1 MLKYGENNCMN
12 KIVKSYIANVKNPEN
27 TTRGRWQLRA
37 MNDRYSM
44 LGVWGLSHVN
54 FARKRLVLDV
64 GCGGGKN
71 IERIL
76 KQSKQINA
84 VGVDISPAS
93 VQVTKKKNSRAVKD
107 GRLQVVQGQAES
119 LPFASNLFDLVTAFE
134 TVYFWD
140 IEKGLAEVYRTLKKG
155 GQLLIVNES
164 QSSKGIEEYEDEVG
178 FTVYTKDE
186 LCKIVKKAGFK
197 NIRSDVG
204 ENGGWFAIVCEK

>member
-1 MLKYGENNCMN
+1 MN
-12 KIVKSYIANVKNPEN
+12 EIVKSYIANVKNPEN
-27 TTRGRWQLRA
+27 TRRGRWQLRA
-37 MNDRYSM
+37 MNNRYSM

-71 IERIL
+71 LERIL

-119 LPFASNLFDLVTAFE
+119 LPFASNLFDLITAFE

-155 GQLLIVNES
+155 GQLLIDNES

>member
-1 MLKYGENNCMN
+1 MN

-27 TTRGRWQLRA
+27 TRRGRWQLRA
-37 MNDRYSM
+37 MNNRYSM

-71 IERIL
+71 LERIL

-84 VGVDISPAS
+84 VGIDISPAS

-204 ENGGWFAIVCEK
+204 ENGGWVAIVCEK

>member
-1 MLKYGENNCMN
+1 MN

-27 TTRGRWQLRA
+27 TRRGRWQLRA
-37 MNDRYSM
+37 MNNRYSM

-71 IERIL
+71 LERIL

-93 VQVTKKKNSRAVKD
+93 IQVTKKKNSRAVKD

-140 IEKGLAEVYRTLKKG
+140 MEKGLAEVYRTLKKG

>member
-1 MLKYGENNCMN
+1 MKHGVINNMN

-27 TTRGRWQLRA
+27 TRRGRWQLRA
-37 MNDRYSM
+37 MNNRYSM

-71 IERIL
+71 LERIL

>member
-1 MLKYGENNCMN
+1 MKYGENNSMN

-27 TTRGRWQLRA
+27 TRRGRWQLRA
-37 MNDRYSM
+37 MNNRYSM

>member
-1 MLKYGENNCMN
+1 MN

-27 TTRGRWQLRA
+27 TRRGRWQLRA
-37 MNDRYSM
+37 MNNRYSM

-64 GCGGGKN
+64 GCGGGRN
-71 IERIL
+71 LERIL

-93 VQVTKKKNSRAVKD
+93 IQVTKKKNSRAVKD

>member
-1 MLKYGENNCMN
+1 MN

-27 TTRGRWQLRA
+27 TRRGRWQLRA
-37 MNDRYSM
+37 MNNRYSM

-71 IERIL
+71 LERIL

-155 GQLLIVNES
+155 GQFLIVNES

-197 NIRSDVG
+197 NIRSDIG

>member
-1 MLKYGENNCMN
+1 MN
-12 KIVKSYIANVKNPEN
+12 KIVKSYIANMKNPEN
-27 TTRGRWQLRA
+27 TRRGRWQLRA
-37 MNDRYSM
+37 MNNRYSM

-71 IERIL
+71 LERIL

-107 GRLQVVQGQAES
+107 GRLQVVHGQAES

-140 IEKGLAEVYRTLKKG
+140 VEKGLAEVYRTLKKG

>member
-1 MLKYGENNCMN
+1 MN

-27 TTRGRWQLRA
+27 TRRGRWQLRA
-37 MNDRYSM
+37 MNNRYSM

-71 IERIL
+71 LERIL

-204 ENGGWFAIVCEK
+204 ENGGWVAIVCEK

>member
-1 MLKYGENNCMN
+1 MN

-27 TTRGRWQLRA
+27 TRRGRWQLRA
-37 MNDRYSM
+37 MNNRYSM

-71 IERIL
+71 LERIL

-84 VGVDISPAS
+84 VGIDISPAS

>member
-1 MLKYGENNCMN
+1 MN

-27 TTRGRWQLRA
+27 TRRGRWQLRA
-37 MNDRYSM
+37 MNNRYSM

-71 IERIL
+71 LERIL

-155 GQLLIVNES
+155 GQFLIVNES

-204 ENGGWFAIVCEK
+204 ENGGWVAIVCEK

>member
-1 MLKYGENNCMN
+1 MN

-27 TTRGRWQLRA
+27 TRRGRWQLRA
-37 MNDRYSM
+37 MNNRYSM

-71 IERIL
+71 LERIL

-164 QSSKGIEEYEDEVG
+164 QSSKGIEEYEQSIG

>member
-1 MLKYGENNCMN
+1 MN

-27 TTRGRWQLRA
+27 TRRGRWQLRA
-37 MNDRYSM
+37 MNNRYSM

-71 IERIL
+71 LERIL

-140 IEKGLAEVYRTLKKG
+140 IEKGIAEVYRTLKKG

-197 NIRSDVG
+197 NILSDVG
-204 ENGGWFAIVCEK
+204 ENGGWVAIVCEK

>member
-1 MLKYGENNCMN
+1 MN

-27 TTRGRWQLRA
+27 TRRGRWQLRA
-37 MNDRYSM
+37 MNNRYSM

-71 IERIL
+71 LERIL

-93 VQVTKKKNSRAVKD
+93 IQVTKKKNSRAVKD

>member
-1 MLKYGENNCMN
+1 MN

-27 TTRGRWQLRA
+27 TRRGRWQLRA
-37 MNDRYSM
+37 MNNRYSM

-71 IERIL
+71 LERIL

-84 VGVDISPAS
+84 VGVDISTAS

-140 IEKGLAEVYRTLKKG
+140 VEKGFAEVYRTLKKG
-155 GQLLIVNES
+155 GQFLIVNES

-204 ENGGWFAIVCEK
+204 ENGGWVAIVCEK

>member
-1 MLKYGENNCMN
+1 MN
-12 KIVKSYIANVKNPEN
+12 KIVQSYIANVKNPEN
-27 TTRGRWQLRA
+27 TRRGRWQLRA
-37 MNDRYSM
+37 MNNRYSM

-71 IERIL
+71 LERIL

-93 VQVTKKKNSRAVKD
+93 IQVTKKKNSRAVKD

-140 IEKGLAEVYRTLKKG
+140 VEKGLAEVYRTLKKG

-164 QSSKGIEEYEDEVG
+164 QSSKGIEEYEQSIG
-178 FTVYTKDE
+178 FAVYTKDE

-204 ENGGWFAIVCEK
+204 ENGSWFAIVCEK

>member
-1 MLKYGENNCMN
+1 MN

-27 TTRGRWQLRA
+27 TRRGRWQLRA
-37 MNDRYSM
+37 MNNRYSM

-71 IERIL
+71 LERIL

-93 VQVTKKKNSRAVKD
+93 IQVTKKKNSRAVKD

-204 ENGGWFAIVCEK
+204 ENGGWVAIVCEK

>member
-1 MLKYGENNCMN
+1 MKHGVINNMN

-27 TTRGRWQLRA
+27 TRRGRWQLRA
-37 MNDRYSM
+37 MNNRYSM

-71 IERIL
+71 LERIL

-155 GQLLIVNES
+155 GQFLIVNES

>member
-1 MLKYGENNCMN
+1 MN

-27 TTRGRWQLRA
+27 TRRGRWQLRA
-37 MNDRYSM
+37 MNNRYSM

-71 IERIL
+71 LERIL

-107 GRLQVVQGQAES
+107 GRLQVVQGQVES

-140 IEKGLAEVYRTLKKG
+140 IEKGIAEVYRTLKKG

-178 FTVYTKDE
+178 FTIYTKDE

-204 ENGGWFAIVCEK
+204 ENGGWVAIVCEK

>member
-1 MLKYGENNCMN
+1 MN
-12 KIVKSYIANVKNPEN
+12 KIVQSYIANVKNPEN
-27 TTRGRWQLRA
+27 TRRGRWQLRA
-37 MNDRYSM
+37 MNNRYSM

-71 IERIL
+71 LERIL

-84 VGVDISPAS
+84 VGVDISLAS
-93 VQVTKKKNSRAVKD
+93 IQVTKKKNSRAVKD

-140 IEKGLAEVYRTLKKG
+140 VEKGLAEVYRTLKKG

-164 QSSKGIEEYEDEVG
+164 QSSKGIEEYEQSIG

-204 ENGGWFAIVCEK
+204 ENGSWFAIVCEK

>member
-1 MLKYGENNCMN
+1 MKYGENISMN
-12 KIVKSYIANVKNPEN
+12 KIVKSYLANVKNPEN
-27 TTRGRWQLRA
+27 TRRGRWQLRA
-37 MNDRYSM
+37 MNNRYSM

-71 IERIL
+71 LERIL

-93 VQVTKKKNSRAVKD
+93 IQVTKKKNSRAVKG

-140 IEKGLAEVYRTLKKG
+140 VEKGLAEVYRTLKKG

-164 QSSKGIEEYEDEVG
+164 QSSKGIEEYEQSIG
-178 FTVYTKDE
+178 FIVYTKDE

-204 ENGGWFAIVCEK
+204 ENGSWFAIVCEK

>member
-1 MLKYGENNCMN
+1 MN

-27 TTRGRWQLRA
+27 TRRGRWQLRA
-37 MNDRYSM
+37 MNNRYSM

-54 FARKRLVLDV
+54 LARKRLVLDV

-71 IERIL
+71 LERIL

-155 GQLLIVNES
+155 GQFLIVNES

-197 NIRSDVG
+197 NIRSDIG

>member
-1 MLKYGENNCMN
+1 MKHGVINNMN

-27 TTRGRWQLRA
+27 TRRGRWQLRA
-37 MNDRYSM
+37 MNNRYSM

-71 IERIL
+71 LERIL

-155 GQLLIVNES
+155 GQLLMVNES

-204 ENGGWFAIVCEK
+204 ENGGWVAIVCEK

>member
-1 MLKYGENNCMN
+1 MN

-27 TTRGRWQLRA
+27 TRRGRWQLRA
-37 MNDRYSM
+37 MNNRYSM

-64 GCGGGKN
+64 GCGGGRN
-71 IERIL
+71 LERIL

-204 ENGGWFAIVCEK
+204 ENGGWVAIVCEK

>member
-1 MLKYGENNCMN
+1 MKHGVINSMN

-27 TTRGRWQLRA
+27 TRRGRWQLRA
-37 MNDRYSM
+37 MNNRYSM

-107 GRLQVVQGQAES
+107 GRLQVVQGQVES

-204 ENGGWFAIVCEK
+204 ENGGWVAIVCEK

>member
-1 MLKYGENNCMN
+1 MKYGESKSMN
-12 KIVKSYIANVKNPEN
+12 KIVQSYIANVKNPEN
-27 TTRGRWQLRA
+27 TRRGRWQLRA
-37 MNDRYSM
+37 MNNRYSM

-71 IERIL
+71 LERIL

-93 VQVTKKKNSRAVKD
+93 IQVTKKKNSRAVKD

-140 IEKGLAEVYRTLKKG
+140 VEKGLAEVYRTLKKG

-164 QSSKGIEEYEDEVG
+164 QSSKGIEEYEQSIG
-178 FTVYTKDE
+178 FAVYTKDE

-204 ENGGWFAIVCEK
+204 ENGSWFAIVCEK

>member
-1 MLKYGENNCMN
+1 MN

-27 TTRGRWQLRA
+27 TRRGRWQLRA
-37 MNDRYSM
+37 MNNRYSM

-71 IERIL
+71 LERIL

-93 VQVTKKKNSRAVKD
+93 VQVTKKKNSCAVKD

>member
-1 MLKYGENNCMN
+1 MN
-12 KIVKSYIANVKNPEN
+12 KIVKSYIANVKSPEN
-27 TTRGRWQLRA
+27 TRRGRWQLRA
-37 MNDRYSM
+37 MNNRYSM

-71 IERIL
+71 LERIL

-107 GRLQVVQGQAES
+107 GRLQVVQGQVES

-140 IEKGLAEVYRTLKKG
+140 VEKGLAEVYRTLKKG

-204 ENGGWFAIVCEK
+204 ENGGWVAIVCEK

>member
-1 MLKYGENNCMN
+1 MKRGVNNNMN

-27 TTRGRWQLRA
+27 TRRGRWQLRA
-37 MNDRYSM
+37 MNNRYSM

-71 IERIL
+71 LERIL

>member
-1 MLKYGENNCMN
+1 MN

-27 TTRGRWQLRA
+27 TRRGRWQLRA
-37 MNDRYSM
+37 MNNRYSM

-71 IERIL
+71 LERIL

-155 GQLLIVNES
+155 GQFLIVNES

>member
-1 MLKYGENNCMN
+1 MN

-27 TTRGRWQLRA
+27 TRRGRWQLRA
-37 MNDRYSM
+37 MNNRYSM

-71 IERIL
+71 LERIL

-107 GRLQVVQGQAES
+107 GRLQVVHGQAES

-140 IEKGLAEVYRTLKKG
+140 VEKGLAEVYRTLKKG

>member
-1 MLKYGENNCMN
+1 MKHGVINSMN
-12 KIVKSYIANVKNPEN
+12 IIVKSYIANVKNPEN
-27 TTRGRWQLRA
+27 TRRGRWQLRA
-37 MNDRYSM
+37 MNNRYSM

-107 GRLQVVQGQAES
+107 GRLQVVQGQVES

-204 ENGGWFAIVCEK
+204 ENGGWVAIVCEK

>member
-1 MLKYGENNCMN
+1 MKYGENNSMN

-27 TTRGRWQLRA
+27 TRRGRWQLRA
-37 MNDRYSM
+37 MNNRYSM

-71 IERIL
+71 LERIL

-140 IEKGLAEVYRTLKKG
+140 VEKGLAEVYRTLKKG

-204 ENGGWFAIVCEK
+204 ENGGWVAIVCEK

>member
-1 MLKYGENNCMN
+1 MN

-27 TTRGRWQLRA
+27 TRRGRWQLRA
-37 MNDRYSM
+37 MNNRYSM

>member
-1 MLKYGENNCMN
+1 MN

-27 TTRGRWQLRA
+27 TRRGRWQLRA
-37 MNDRYSM
+37 MNNRYSM

-71 IERIL
+71 LERIL

-204 ENGGWFAIVCEK
+204 ENGGWIAIVCEK

>member
-1 MLKYGENNCMN
+1 MN

-27 TTRGRWQLRA
+27 TRRGRWQLRA
-37 MNDRYSM
+37 MNNRYSM

-71 IERIL
+71 LERIL

-107 GRLQVVQGQAES
+107 GRLQVVQGQVES

-140 IEKGLAEVYRTLKKG
+140 IEKGIAEVYRTLKKG

>member
-1 MLKYGENNCMN
+1 MN

-27 TTRGRWQLRA
+27 TRRGRWQLRA
-37 MNDRYSM
+37 MNNHYSM

-71 IERIL
+71 LERIL

-107 GRLQVVQGQAES
+107 GRLQVVQGQVES

-204 ENGGWFAIVCEK
+204 ENGGWVAIVCEK